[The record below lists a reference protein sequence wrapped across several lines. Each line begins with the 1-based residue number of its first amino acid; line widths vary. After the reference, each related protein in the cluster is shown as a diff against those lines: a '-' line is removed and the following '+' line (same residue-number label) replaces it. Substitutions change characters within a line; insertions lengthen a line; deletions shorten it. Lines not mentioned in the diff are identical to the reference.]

1 MIVYDDLEPSEKVK
15 VYDRGITLAA
25 GVAGGNEGAY
35 DLLVGYRTGDMCAPQ
50 LSLAEALRVE
60 AEHFVDCVRTGREP
74 VTGGEAGLR
83 VVRIL
88 EAATESLARRGQVVE
103 VA

>member
-15 VYDRGITLAA
+15 VYDRGITLAD

-35 DLLVGYRTGDMCAPQ
+35 DLLVGYRTCDMCAPQ